1 MHGLFL
7 CNLAKT
13 LLHTPLRSSSKGRCT
28 PASPG
33 TRSLSRITYLANGI
47 PYSFS
52 KMITINQVTHNFGKK
67 VLFNKINC
75 VINAHDRIALVG
87 SNGSG
92 KTTLLR
98 MLMGELDSDG
108 GSIDKA
114 GYVSVGYLPQ
124 DGISVSGKTLF
135 MEAESAFGD
144 ILELQ
149 KNLEK
154 AEEEMLE
161 MDTSADEYYD
171 LIDLMGEWEQQL
183 EDHEPAKMKSRIERI
198 LLGMGFK
205 ESDFER
211 DTGEFSGGWQMRI
224 ALAKLLL
231 QNPSLIILDEPTNH
245 LDIVSQHWVE
255 QYLKHYQGALIV
267 ISHDRAFL
275 DEVTNRTLELKLG
288 NLSTY
293 KGNYSYYVGES
304 DKRLETLRK
313 AYANQQKEIKEVKD
327 WINRF
332 RSNVKKASMVQSRIK
347 ALEKMDL
354 ITIPRDEK
362 KMFFR
367 FPKSPPAS
375 AKVITISN
383 LHKAYGD
390 NVIFD
395 GLDLRIDKG
404 DRIAVVGVNGA
415 GKSTLA
421 RIMAGTEPY
430 QSGEVEKGINTV
442 LAYFAQSQAE
452 ELDPNNSVLEEVE
465 KAAIGNDDA
474 NPRGALGALLFSG
487 DEALK
492 KTSVLSGG
500 EKNRVA
506 LAKMLM
512 HPANCM
518 VLDEPT
524 NHLDIKS
531 KEVLQEAINL
541 YEGTVILVSHDR
553 AFLDG
558 VVNKVL
564 EVSPGSTRMLTCNV
578 SEYIERLEE
587 ETAKKMNS

>member
-1 MHGLFL
+1 
-7 CNLAKT
+7 
-13 LLHTPLRSSSKGRCT
+13 
-28 PASPG
+28 
-33 TRSLSRITYLANGI
+33 
-47 PYSFS
+47 
-52 KMITINQVTHNFGKK
+52 MITINQVTHNFGKK

-108 GSIDKA
+108 GTVDKA

-135 MEAESAFGD
+135 GEAESAFGD

-198 LLGMGFK
+198 LLGMGFS

-288 NLSTY
+288 NLTTF

-347 ALEKMDL
+347 ALEKIEL

-375 AKVITISN
+375 AKVITISG

-390 NVIFD
+390 NIIFD

-442 LAYFAQSQAE
+442 LGYFAQSQAD
-452 ELDPNNSVLEEVE
+452 ELDPKNSVLDEVE

-578 SEYIERLEE
+578 SEYIERLEQ
-587 ETAKKMNS
+587 ETAEKLDR

>member
-1 MHGLFL
+1 
-7 CNLAKT
+7 
-13 LLHTPLRSSSKGRCT
+13 
-28 PASPG
+28 
-33 TRSLSRITYLANGI
+33 
-47 PYSFS
+47 
-52 KMITINQVTHNFGKK
+52 MITINQVTHNFGKK

-288 NLSTY
+288 NLSTF

-421 RIMAGTEPY
+421 RIMAGTEPH

>member
-1 MHGLFL
+1 
-7 CNLAKT
+7 
-13 LLHTPLRSSSKGRCT
+13 
-28 PASPG
+28 
-33 TRSLSRITYLANGI
+33 
-47 PYSFS
+47 
-52 KMITINQVTHNFGKK
+52 MITINQVYHNFGKK
-67 VLFNKINC
+67 VLFNKINT
-75 VINAHDRIALVG
+75 VIGARDRIALIG

-98 MLMGELDSDG
+98 MLMNELEPEE
-108 GSIDKA
+108 GSIDKPD
-114 GYVSVGYLPQ
+114 YVSVGYLPQ

-135 MEAESAFGD
+135 KEAESAFGD
-144 ILELQ
+144 VLELQ
-149 KNLEK
+149 KKVEQ
-154 AEEEMLE
+154 AEEEMVE
-161 MDTSADEYYD
+161 MDTSEDAYYD
-171 LIDLMGEWEQQL
+171 LIDQIGEWEQQL
-183 EDHEPAKMKSRIERI
+183 EDHEPHKMKSRVEKI
-198 LLGMGFK
+198 LMGMGFK
-205 ESDFER
+205 ATDFDR

-245 LDIVSQHWVE
+245 LDIVSQNWVE
-255 QYLKHYQGALIV
+255 QYLKHYQGSLIV

-275 DEVTNRTLELKLG
+275 DEVTDRTLELKMGDL
-288 NLSTY
+288 NSF
-293 KGNYSYYVGES
+293 KGNYTFYVKETE
-304 DKRLETLRK
+304 KRLEVLRK

-327 WINRF
+327 WITRF

-347 ALEKMDL
+347 ALNKMEL

-367 FPKSPPAS
+367 FPKAPPAS
-375 AKVITISN
+375 AKVITITD
-383 LHKAYGD
+383 LHKAYDD
-390 NVIFD
+390 NVIFN
-395 GLDLRIDKG
+395 GLNLRIDKG

-430 QSGEVEKGINTV
+430 QSGTVEKGLNTV
-442 LAYFAQSQAE
+442 LGYFAQSQAE
-452 ELDPNNSVLEEVE
+452 ELDPENTVLQEVE
-465 KAAIGNDDA
+465 EAAIGNDDA

-512 HPANCM
+512 HPSNCM
-518 VLDEPT
+518 ILDEPT

-541 YEGTVILVSHDR
+541 FEGTVILVSHDR

-578 SEYIERLEE
+578 SEYIERLEQ
-587 ETAKKMNS
+587 ETAEKLGK

>member
-1 MHGLFL
+1 
-7 CNLAKT
+7 
-13 LLHTPLRSSSKGRCT
+13 
-28 PASPG
+28 
-33 TRSLSRITYLANGI
+33 
-47 PYSFS
+47 
-52 KMITINQVTHNFGKK
+52 MITINQISHHFGKK
-67 VLFNKINC
+67 TLFNKINT
-75 VINAHDRIALVG
+75 VIGARDRIALIG

-98 MLMGELDSDG
+98 MFMGELEAES
-108 GSIDKA
+108 GSVDKPD
-114 GYVSVGYLPQ
+114 YVSIGYLPQ

-135 MEAESAFGD
+135 KEAESAFGD
-144 ILELQ
+144 VLELKKKIDQ
-149 KNLEK
+149 
-154 AEEEMLE
+154 AEEQMVE
-161 MDTSADEYYD
+161 MDTSEDAYYD
-171 LIDLMGEWEQQL
+171 LIDQMGEWEQQL
-183 EDHEPAKMKSRIERI
+183 EDHEPHKMKSRVERI
-198 LLGMGFK
+198 LMGMGFK
-205 ESDFER
+205 ASDFER

-245 LDIVSQHWVE
+245 LDILSQHWVE

-275 DEVTNRTLELKLG
+275 DEVTDRTLELRQGDL
-288 NLSTY
+288 NSF
-293 KGNYSYYVGES
+293 KGNYSYYITET
-304 DKRLETLRK
+304 DKRLEILRK

-327 WINRF
+327 WITRF

-347 ALEKMDL
+347 SLNKMEL
-354 ITIPRDEK
+354 VTIPRDEK

-375 AKVITISN
+375 AKVITITG
-383 LHKAYGD
+383 LEKAYGD

-421 RIMAGTEPY
+421 RIMAGIEPY
-430 QSGEVEKGINTV
+430 QGGTVELGINTV
-442 LAYFAQSQAE
+442 LGYFAQSQAE
-452 ELDPNNSVLEEVE
+452 ELNPANTVLEEVE
-465 KAAIGNDDA
+465 TAAIGNDDA

-518 VLDEPT
+518 ILDEPT

-541 YEGTVILVSHDR
+541 FEGTVILVSHDR
-553 AFLDG
+553 SFLDG

-578 SEYIERLEE
+578 SEYIERIEQEAAEKLD
-587 ETAKKMNS
+587 K

>member
-1 MHGLFL
+1 MSSWAFSLQL
-7 CNLAKT
+7 ISSIVS
-13 LLHTPLRSSSKGRCT
+13 LR
-28 PASPG
+28 AY
-33 TRSLSRITYLANGI
+33 LSN
-47 PYSFS
+47 
-52 KMITINQVTHNFGKK
+52 MITINQVTHNFGKK

-75 VINAHDRIALVG
+75 VINAHDQIALVG

-108 GSIDKA
+108 GSVDKA

-135 MEAESAFGD
+135 AEAESAFSD

-288 NLSTY
+288 NLTTF
-293 KGNYSYYVGES
+293 KGNYSYYVSER

-347 ALEKMDL
+347 ALEKMEL
-354 ITIPRDEK
+354 ISIPRDEK

-375 AKVITISN
+375 AKVITISD

-421 RIMAGTEPY
+421 RIIAGTEPF

-442 LAYFAQSQAE
+442 LGYFAQSQAD

-578 SEYIERLEE
+578 SEYIQRLEQE
-587 ETAKKMNS
+587 KAEMLDG

>member
-1 MHGLFL
+1 MSSWAFSLQL
-7 CNLAKT
+7 ISSIVS
-13 LLHTPLRSSSKGRCT
+13 LR
-28 PASPG
+28 AY
-33 TRSLSRITYLANGI
+33 LSN
-47 PYSFS
+47 
-52 KMITINQVTHNFGKK
+52 MITINQVTHNFGKK
-67 VLFNKINC
+67 VIFNKINC

-108 GSIDKA
+108 GSVDKA
-114 GYVSVGYLPQ
+114 CYVSVGYLPQ

-135 MEAESAFGD
+135 AEAESAFSD

-288 NLSTY
+288 NLTTF
-293 KGNYSYYVGES
+293 KGNYSYYVSER

-347 ALEKMDL
+347 ALEKMEL
-354 ITIPRDEK
+354 ISIPREEK

-375 AKVITISN
+375 AKVIKISD

-421 RIMAGTEPY
+421 RIIAGTEPF

-442 LAYFAQSQAE
+442 LGYFAQSQAD

-512 HPANCM
+512 HPVNCM

-578 SEYIERLEE
+578 SEYIQRLEQE
-587 ETAKKMNS
+587 KAEKLDG

>member
-1 MHGLFL
+1 
-7 CNLAKT
+7 
-13 LLHTPLRSSSKGRCT
+13 
-28 PASPG
+28 
-33 TRSLSRITYLANGI
+33 
-47 PYSFS
+47 
-52 KMITINQVTHNFGKK
+52 MITINQVTHNFGKK

-135 MEAESAFGD
+135 AESESAFGD

-198 LLGMGFK
+198 LLGMGFN

-288 NLSTY
+288 NLTTF

-347 ALEKMDL
+347 ALEKMEL
-354 ITIPRDEK
+354 ISIPRDEK

-375 AKVITISN
+375 AKVITISD

-442 LAYFAQSQAE
+442 LGYFAQSQAD

-465 KAAIGNDDA
+465 KAAVGNDDA

-578 SEYIERLEE
+578 SEYIQRLEQ
-587 ETAKKMNS
+587 ETAEKLDG

>member
-1 MHGLFL
+1 
-7 CNLAKT
+7 
-13 LLHTPLRSSSKGRCT
+13 
-28 PASPG
+28 
-33 TRSLSRITYLANGI
+33 
-47 PYSFS
+47 
-52 KMITINQVTHNFGKK
+52 MITINQISHHFGKK
-67 VLFNKINC
+67 TLFNKINT
-75 VINAHDRIALVG
+75 VIGARDRIALVG

-98 MLMGELDSDG
+98 MFMGELEAES
-108 GSIDKA
+108 GSVDKPD
-114 GYVSVGYLPQ
+114 YVSIGYLPQ
-124 DGISVSGKTLF
+124 DGISVSGNTLF
-135 MEAESAFGD
+135 KEAESAFGD
-144 ILELQ
+144 VLELKKKIDQ
-149 KNLEK
+149 
-154 AEEEMLE
+154 AEEQMAE
-161 MDTSADEYYD
+161 MDTSEDAYYD
-171 LIDLMGEWEQQL
+171 LIDQMGEWEQQL
-183 EDHEPAKMKSRIERI
+183 EDHEPHKMKSRVERI
-198 LLGMGFK
+198 LMGMGFK
-205 ESDFER
+205 ATDFDR
-211 DTGEFSGGWQMRI
+211 DTSEFSGGWQMRI

-245 LDIVSQHWVE
+245 LDIISQHWVE

-275 DEVTNRTLELKLG
+275 DEVTDRTLELKMGDL
-288 NLSTY
+288 NSF
-293 KGNYSYYVGES
+293 KGNYSYYVTET
-304 DKRLETLRK
+304 DKRLEILRK
-313 AYANQQKEIKEVKD
+313 AYSNQQKEIKEVKD
-327 WINRF
+327 WITRF

-347 ALEKMDL
+347 SLNKMEL

-375 AKVITISN
+375 AKVITITG
-383 LHKAYGD
+383 LEKAYGD

-421 RIMAGTEPY
+421 RIMAGI
-430 QSGEVEKGINTV
+430 EVFQGGTVDKGINTV
-442 LAYFAQSQAE
+442 LGYFAQSQAE
-452 ELDPNNSVLEEVE
+452 ELNPANTVLEEVE
-465 KAAIGNDDA
+465 TAAIGNDDA

-518 VLDEPT
+518 ILDEPT

-541 YEGTVILVSHDR
+541 FEGTVILVSHDR
-553 AFLDG
+553 SFLDG

-578 SEYIERLEE
+578 SEYIERIEQEAAEKLD
-587 ETAKKMNS
+587 K

>member
-1 MHGLFL
+1 
-7 CNLAKT
+7 
-13 LLHTPLRSSSKGRCT
+13 
-28 PASPG
+28 
-33 TRSLSRITYLANGI
+33 
-47 PYSFS
+47 
-52 KMITINQVTHNFGKK
+52 MITINQVTHNFGKK

-108 GSIDKA
+108 GTVDKA

-135 MEAESAFGD
+135 AEAESAFGD

-198 LLGMGFK
+198 LLGMGFS
-205 ESDFER
+205 EGDFER

-288 NLSTY
+288 NLTTF
-293 KGNYSYYVGES
+293 KGNYSYYVSES

-347 ALEKMDL
+347 SLEKMEL
-354 ITIPRDEK
+354 ISIPRDEK

-375 AKVITISN
+375 AKVITISG

-421 RIMAGTEPY
+421 RIMAGTEPF
-430 QSGEVEKGINTV
+430 QSGEVEKGINTI
-442 LAYFAQSQAE
+442 LGYFAQSQAD

-465 KAAIGNDDA
+465 NAAIGNDDA

-487 DEALK
+487 DEAHK

-578 SEYIERLEE
+578 SEYIERLEQ
-587 ETAKKMNS
+587 ETAEKLDA

>member
-1 MHGLFL
+1 
-7 CNLAKT
+7 
-13 LLHTPLRSSSKGRCT
+13 
-28 PASPG
+28 
-33 TRSLSRITYLANGI
+33 
-47 PYSFS
+47 
-52 KMITINQVTHNFGKK
+52 MITINQVTHNFGKK

-135 MEAESAFGD
+135 AEAESAFGD

-198 LLGMGFK
+198 LLGMGFN

-288 NLSTY
+288 NLTTF

-347 ALEKMDL
+347 ALEKMEL
-354 ITIPRDEK
+354 ISIPRDEK

-375 AKVITISN
+375 AKVITISD

-442 LAYFAQSQAE
+442 LGYFAQSQAD

-465 KAAIGNDDA
+465 KAAVGNDDA

-578 SEYIERLEE
+578 SEYIQRLEQ
-587 ETAKKMNS
+587 ETAEKLDG

>member
-1 MHGLFL
+1 
-7 CNLAKT
+7 
-13 LLHTPLRSSSKGRCT
+13 
-28 PASPG
+28 
-33 TRSLSRITYLANGI
+33 
-47 PYSFS
+47 
-52 KMITINQVTHNFGKK
+52 MITINQVTHNFGKK

-108 GSIDKA
+108 GSVDKA

-135 MEAESAFGD
+135 AEAESAFGD

-198 LLGMGFK
+198 LLGMGFN

-231 QNPSLIILDEPTNH
+231 QHPSLIILDEPTNH

-288 NLSTY
+288 NLTTF
-293 KGNYSYYVGES
+293 KGNYSYYVDES

-347 ALEKMDL
+347 ALEKMEL
-354 ITIPRDEK
+354 ISIPRDEK

-375 AKVITISN
+375 AKVITISD

-442 LAYFAQSQAE
+442 LGYFAQSQAD

-465 KAAIGNDDA
+465 KAAVGNDDA

-578 SEYIERLEE
+578 SEYIQRLEQ
-587 ETAKKMNS
+587 ETAEKLDG

>member
-1 MHGLFL
+1 MSSWAFSLQL
-7 CNLAKT
+7 ISSIVS
-13 LLHTPLRSSSKGRCT
+13 LRAYPS
-28 PASPG
+28 
-33 TRSLSRITYLANGI
+33 N
-47 PYSFS
+47 
-52 KMITINQVTHNFGKK
+52 MITINQVTHNFGKK

-75 VINAHDRIALVG
+75 VINAHDQIALVG

-108 GSIDKA
+108 GSVDKA

-135 MEAESAFGD
+135 AEAESAFSD

-149 KNLEK
+149 KNLQK

-288 NLSTY
+288 NLTTF
-293 KGNYSYYVGES
+293 KGNYSYYVSER

-347 ALEKMDL
+347 ALEKMEL
-354 ITIPRDEK
+354 ISIPRDEK

-375 AKVITISN
+375 AKVITISD

-421 RIMAGTEPY
+421 RIIAGTEPF

-442 LAYFAQSQAE
+442 LGYFAQSQAD

-512 HPANCM
+512 HPSNCM

-578 SEYIERLEE
+578 SEYIQRLEQE
-587 ETAKKMNS
+587 KAEMLDG

>member
-1 MHGLFL
+1 
-7 CNLAKT
+7 
-13 LLHTPLRSSSKGRCT
+13 
-28 PASPG
+28 
-33 TRSLSRITYLANGI
+33 
-47 PYSFS
+47 
-52 KMITINQVTHNFGKK
+52 MITINQVTHNFGKK

-108 GSIDKA
+108 GSVDKA

-124 DGISVSGKTLF
+124 DGISVSGETLF
-135 MEAESAFGD
+135 AEAESAFGD

-198 LLGMGFK
+198 LLGMGFN

-288 NLSTY
+288 NLTTF
-293 KGNYSYYVGES
+293 KGNYSYYVDES

-347 ALEKMDL
+347 ALEKMEL
-354 ITIPRDEK
+354 ISIPRDEK

-375 AKVITISN
+375 AKVITISG

-442 LAYFAQSQAE
+442 LGYFAQSQAD

-578 SEYIERLEE
+578 SEYIQRLEQETAERLDG
-587 ETAKKMNS
+587 

>member
-1 MHGLFL
+1 
-7 CNLAKT
+7 
-13 LLHTPLRSSSKGRCT
+13 
-28 PASPG
+28 
-33 TRSLSRITYLANGI
+33 
-47 PYSFS
+47 
-52 KMITINQVTHNFGKK
+52 MITINQVTHNFGKK

-98 MLMGELDSDG
+98 MLMGELESDG
-108 GSIDKA
+108 GTIDKA

-135 MEAESAFGD
+135 AEAESAFGD

-149 KNLEK
+149 KNLDK

-198 LLGMGFK
+198 LLGMGFS

-288 NLSTY
+288 NLTTF

-347 ALEKMDL
+347 ALEKIEL
-354 ITIPRDEK
+354 ISIPRDEK

-375 AKVITISN
+375 AKVITISD

-442 LAYFAQSQAE
+442 LGYFAQSQAD

-578 SEYIERLEE
+578 SEYIKRLEQ
-587 ETAKKMNS
+587 ETAEKLDG

>member
-1 MHGLFL
+1 
-7 CNLAKT
+7 
-13 LLHTPLRSSSKGRCT
+13 
-28 PASPG
+28 
-33 TRSLSRITYLANGI
+33 
-47 PYSFS
+47 
-52 KMITINQVTHNFGKK
+52 MITINQVTHNFGKK

-98 MLMGELDSDG
+98 MLMSELDSDG

-135 MEAESAFGD
+135 AEAESAFGD

-198 LLGMGFK
+198 LLGMGFS

-288 NLSTY
+288 NLTTF

-347 ALEKMDL
+347 ALEKMEL

-375 AKVITISN
+375 AKVITIN
-383 LHKAYGD
+383 DLHKAYGD

-442 LAYFAQSQAE
+442 LGYFAQSQAD

-465 KAAIGNDDA
+465 KAAVGNDDA

-578 SEYIERLEE
+578 SEYIQRLEQ
-587 ETAKKMNS
+587 ETAEKLDG

>member
-1 MHGLFL
+1 
-7 CNLAKT
+7 
-13 LLHTPLRSSSKGRCT
+13 
-28 PASPG
+28 
-33 TRSLSRITYLANGI
+33 
-47 PYSFS
+47 
-52 KMITINQVTHNFGKK
+52 MITINQVYHNFGKK
-67 VLFNKINC
+67 VLFNKINT
-75 VINAHDRIALVG
+75 VIGARDRIALIG

-98 MLMGELDSDG
+98 MLMNELEAEG
-108 GSIDKA
+108 GTIDKPD
-114 GYVSVGYLPQ
+114 YVSIGYLPQ

-135 MEAESAFGD
+135 QEAESAFGD
-144 ILELQ
+144 VLELQ
-149 KNLEK
+149 RKIDQ
-154 AEEEMLE
+154 AEEEMVE
-161 MDTSADEYYD
+161 MDTSEDAYYD
-171 LIDLMGEWEQQL
+171 LIDQMGEWEQQL
-183 EDHEPAKMKSRIERI
+183 EDHEPHKMKSRVEKI
-198 LLGMGFK
+198 LMGMGFK
-205 ESDFER
+205 ATDFDR

-245 LDIVSQHWVE
+245 LDIVSQNWVE

-275 DEVTNRTLELKLG
+275 DEVTDRTLELKLG
-288 NLSTY
+288 DLNSF
-293 KGNYSYYVGES
+293 KGNYTYYITETG
-304 DKRLETLRK
+304 KRLEVLRK
-313 AYANQQKEIKEVKD
+313 AYSNQQKEIKEVKD
-327 WINRF
+327 WITRF
-332 RSNVKKASMVQSRIK
+332 RSNVKKAGMVQSRIK
-347 ALEKMDL
+347 MLDKMDV
-354 ITIPRDEK
+354 ISIPRDEK

-367 FPKSPPAS
+367 FPKAPPAS
-375 AKVITISN
+375 AKVITITG
-383 LHKAYGD
+383 LHKAYDD
-390 NVIFD
+390 NIIFN

-421 RIMAGTEPY
+421 RIMAGTEIF
-430 QSGEVEKGINTV
+430 QDGTVEKGLNTV
-442 LAYFAQSQAE
+442 LGYFAQSQAE
-452 ELDPNNSVLEEVE
+452 ELDPENNVLQEVE
-465 KAAIGNDDA
+465 AAAIGNDDA

-512 HPANCM
+512 HPCNCM
-518 VLDEPT
+518 ILDEPT

-541 YEGTVILVSHDR
+541 FEGTVILVSHDR
-553 AFLDG
+553 YFLDG

-578 SEYIERLEE
+578 SQYIERLEQ
-587 ETAKKMNS
+587 ETAEKLGK